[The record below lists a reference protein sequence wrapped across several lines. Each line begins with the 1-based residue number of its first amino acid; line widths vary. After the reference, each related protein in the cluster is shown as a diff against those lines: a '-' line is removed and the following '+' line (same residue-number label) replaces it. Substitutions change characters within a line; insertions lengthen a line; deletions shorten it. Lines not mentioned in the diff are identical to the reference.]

1 MNLLRALRAH
11 QQKAGFIHK
20 SEQGSR
26 SKRIDWTSDEVRRC
40 VDLYFEYLAKDL
52 VGSKFNKEALY
63 RSFAQEIG
71 RTSASVSMKFQN
83 ISAILDIAGHE
94 YMEGLSPL
102 RNYQE
107 LLANFVAERLNY
119 FDVPLEESVKEKE
132 SDEFAENAAFIL
144 GAAPNG
150 DRYIEHL
157 PPFMQDFAKRFD
169 PAERDAKNRRLGEAG
184 EEFVLEQEKI
194 RLILQG
200 RDNLAKNVM
209 WISKE
214 EGDNAGY
221 DILSFDGRGE
231 KKFIE
236 VKTTLGGNLTPF
248 YVSRNEL
255 AFCKSNVDKYS
266 LIRLHNFRTKR
277 AGFELPGDVEQYVG
291 LSPETY
297 KAQLRSNIGN

>member
-1 MNLLRALRAH
+1 VPLP
-11 QQKAGFIHK
+11 KDGFTRM
-20 SEQGSR
+20 SEQKPSQ
-26 SKRIDWTSDEVRRC
+26 KRVDWTSDEVGRC
-40 VDLYFEYLAKDL
+40 VDLYFEHLAKDL

-63 RSFAQEIG
+63 RSFAKEIG

-94 YMEGLSPL
+94 FIEGLSPL

-107 LLANFVAERLNY
+107 LLANIVAERLNY
-119 FDVPLEESVKEKE
+119 FDVPLEEPVVTKE
-132 SDEFAENAAFIL
+132 SVAFAENTAFIL
-144 GAAPNG
+144 GAVPKSSKQ
-150 DRYIEHL
+150 IEQL
-157 PPFMQDFAKRFD
+157 PPFMRDFAKRFD

-200 RDNLAKNVM
+200 RSNLARSVA

-214 EGDNAGY
+214 EGDSAGF

-236 VKTTLGGNLTPF
+236 VKTTFGGSLTPF
-248 YVSRNEL
+248 YVSSNEL
-255 AFCKSNVDKYS
+255 AFCKANVESYS
-266 LIRLHNFRTKR
+266 LIRLHDFRKKR
-277 AGFELPGDVEQYVG
+277 VGFELLGDVEQHVG
-291 LSPETY
+291 LSPENY
-297 KAQLRSNIGN
+297 KAQIRSDIGN